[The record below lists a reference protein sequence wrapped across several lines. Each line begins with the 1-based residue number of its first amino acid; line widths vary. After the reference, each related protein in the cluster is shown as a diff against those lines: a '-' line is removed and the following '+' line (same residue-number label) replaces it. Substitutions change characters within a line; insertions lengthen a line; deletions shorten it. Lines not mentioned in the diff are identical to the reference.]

1 MLSQLMCTAPL
12 PSNNY
17 FICFAIMD
25 HPEMKPYAY
34 SSLHLLLLRFTGGSL
49 QKRTL
54 RLRRAPDDV
63 VLGLIQLDP
72 RAAGVRDHNG
82 MLPIHIAAREGHGI
96 GVIDALLESFP
107 GGAAERDGNHAF
119 PIDLALDYACQNAKK
134 TKRREGTAATE
145 TDDVEDEV
153 DDPRWAVVKHLL
165 LASPEAAVDSSNM
178 ESPEGKRTVLLLGAL
193 SKSAPESVVRML
205 IPPTAPYF
213 SSRHGVND
221 ASTALYLAI
230 ANRYPL
236 DVMDQIASICPV
248 QTRSI
253 RDETGMGLVA
263 ASYVVWAYGDGSGKK
278 KASLSDAT
286 QDGVAG
292 NRSSKLH
299 HWSKLKQHDDIMKSL
314 IKAQASVSFDGPL
327 SPPTSTEDVSIPDGF
342 HDWWNKM
349 KYWIQY
355 YRFGAENSG
364 ASLPNSLDAFPEHL
378 LHAALANPDTPPS
391 VIFILLRLDIASAA
405 ISSVIN
411 DRLPLHIAAV
421 TSPYTAR
428 HYEENQLPSSTM
440 EIIYRAHPAAVRV
453 RDPVTDRPPLHLA
466 LWDGQKT
473 WNQGIAILA
482 EAEPRSLN
490 VKDWSSHNQNS
501 RNEDTG
507 DADKRAERDAP
518 IGLYPFQMAAV
529 ARPPTEE
536 MKLRFAYQARNR
548 FSSAQWRGMTVR
560 QKAAEV
566 NKEEASHELD
576 VLTTVFELLR
586 AEPSA
591 ISDKKDDGGS
601 VVKLLAMRW
610 GAKSSKKGART
621 DMKSPNPNPHMKT
634 SNQTKSEEMSLFP
647 SSAMPTTTAQSAV
660 DGDPFGNIHQSF
672 SDFSEDSFG
681 FQTSN
686 VSALQFNVNSLGQGT
701 VTEMPSNA
709 AFDVSASIQEEQS
722 GQLTMYS
729 GGNTNT
735 NDPISPSTADGGT
748 PTGTALLSPEWF
760 GNTAILS
767 PQSQEPVASDTTTSS
782 SDAVPQGFV
791 DPHLAAMEESKTPKK
806 KSPWF
811 KVKSFNKSRR
821 STSGNDPSATSDIP
835 QEFDVSDDYFCSTFS
850 PEKTPRGEAQ
860 AVILASQLSQWN
872 QGAIYNDWMNAYNV
886 DRAEEEESRAFDSSA
901 PTSALAYTASVRPRL
916 DTEAS
921 SIANSASKGISK
933 DVEISASSSSMLCVA
948 CSSLPKEILCLPCR
962 HLCLCGGC
970 AKRNTFKGCCPVC
983 KRSVS
988 STVEVFY

>member
-1 MLSQLMCTAPL
+1 M
-12 PSNNY
+12 
-17 FICFAIMD
+17 
-25 HPEMKPYAY
+25 
-34 SSLHLLLLRFTGGSL
+34 
-49 QKRTL
+49 
-54 RLRRAPDDV
+54 
-63 VLGLIQLDP
+63 DP

-82 MLPIHIAAREGHGI
+82 MLPIHLAAREGHGI

-107 GGAAERDGNHAF
+107 GGAAERDGNNAF

-134 TKRREGTAATE
+134 KKRREGPAATE
-145 TDDVEDEV
+145 TDNIIDEV
-153 DDPRWAVVKHLL
+153 DDPRWAVVRHLL
-165 LASPEAAVDSSNM
+165 LASPEAAVDSSNT
-178 ESPEGKRTVLLLGAL
+178 ESPEGKNTILLLGAL

-236 DVMDQIASICPV
+236 DVMDQITSICPV

-278 KASLSDAT
+278 KDGLSNAA
-286 QDGVAG
+286 QDGIAG
-292 NRSSKLH
+292 NRSSKLL
-299 HWSKLKQHDDIMKSL
+299 HWSKLKRHDDMMKSL
-314 IKAQASVSFDGPL
+314 TEAQASVSLDGPL
-327 SPPTSTEDVSIPDGF
+327 SPPTSTEDASIPDGF

-355 YRFGAENSG
+355 YRFEAENSG
-364 ASLPNSLDAFPEHL
+364 TSLPNSLDAFPEHL

-391 VIFILLRLDIASAA
+391 VIFILLRLDIASATT
-405 ISSVIN
+405 SSVAN
-411 DRLPLHIAAV
+411 DRLPIHIAAV

-428 HYEENQLPSSTM
+428 HYEENKLPSSTT

-453 RDPVTDRPPLHLA
+453 RDPVTDRLPLHLA
-466 LWDGQKT
+466 LWNGRKT

-482 EAEPRSLN
+482 EAEPRSLD
-490 VKDWSSHNQNS
+490 VKDWSSHHQKKQIKDIGN
-501 RNEDTG
+501 
-507 DADKRAERDAP
+507 ADKGADRDAP
-518 IGLYPFQMAAV
+518 IGFYPFQMAAV
-529 ARPPTEE
+529 ARPQTEE

-548 FSSAQWRGMTVR
+548 FSSAQWRSMTVR

-586 AEPSA
+586 AEPAA
-591 ISDKKDDGGS
+591 INDKKDDGGS

-621 DMKSPNPNPHMKT
+621 DTRSPNPHVKT
-634 SNQTKSEEMSLFP
+634 SNQTKSEETSLFP
-647 SSAMPTTTAQSAV
+647 SSAMPPNTAQSRV
-660 DGDPFGNIHQSF
+660 DNDPFGNLQQSF
-672 SDFSEDSFG
+672 SDFSEDSFV

-722 GQLTMYS
+722 GQLTMYA
-729 GGNTNT
+729 GGNTN
-735 NDPISPSTADGGT
+735 DPTSPSIAEGGT

-760 GNTAILS
+760 GNTVILS
-767 PQSQEPVASDTTTSS
+767 PQSQEPVASDTTASS

-791 DPHLAAMEESKTPKK
+791 DPHLAAIEEGKTPKK

-821 STSGNDPSATSDIP
+821 SASGNDHSATSDIP
-835 QEFDVSDDYFCSTFS
+835 QELDVSDDYFCSTFS
-850 PEKTPRGEAQ
+850 PAKTPRGEAQ
-860 AVILASQLSQWN
+860 AELMILASQLSQWN
-872 QGAIYNDWMNAYNV
+872 HSAICNDWMNAYNV
-886 DRAEEEESRAFDSSA
+886 DRADEEESRAFDASA
-901 PTSALAYTASVRPRL
+901 PTNALSSIATVRPRL
-916 DTEAS
+916 DTGVS
-921 SIANSASKGISK
+921 SVADSASKGMSRDI
-933 DVEISASSSSMLCVA
+933 DVTASRSSMLCVA
-948 CSSLPKEILCLPCR
+948 CSSSQKEMLCLPCR
-962 HLCLCGGC
+962 HLCLCSGC
-970 AKRNTFKGCCPVC
+970 AKRNKCKGCCPVC
-983 KRSVS
+983 NRSIL
-988 STVEVFY
+988 STVEVIY

>member
-1 MLSQLMCTAPL
+1 
-12 PSNNY
+12 
-17 FICFAIMD
+17 
-25 HPEMKPYAY
+25 MKPQTYF
-34 SSLHLLLLRFTGGSL
+34 SLHLILLRFTGGSL
-49 QKRTL
+49 EKRTL

-82 MLPIHIAAREGHGI
+82 MLPIHLAAREGHGI

-107 GGAAERDGNHAF
+107 GGASERDEKCAF
-119 PIDLALDYACQNAKK
+119 PIDLALEYACQNAKK
-134 TKRREGTAATE
+134 KKRREGPAAAAT
-145 TDDVEDEV
+145 DDIDDEV

-165 LASPEAAVDSSNM
+165 LASPEAAVDSSSA
-178 ESPEGKRTVLLLGAL
+178 ESLEGKKTILLLGAL
-193 SKSAPESVVRML
+193 TKSAPESVVRML

-230 ANRYPL
+230 ANHYPL
-236 DVMDQIASICPV
+236 DIMDQIASICPV

-263 ASYVVWAYGDGSGKK
+263 ASYVVWAYGDGSSRKK
-278 KASLSDAT
+278 NSLPNAAKDVIA
-286 QDGVAG
+286 D
-292 NRSSKLH
+292 NRSSKLL
-299 HWSKLKQHDDIMKSL
+299 HWSKLKRHDDMIRSL
-314 IKAQASVSFDGPL
+314 TEAQELVSLDGPL
-327 SPPTSTEDVSIPDGF
+327 SPPKSTEKDSIPDGF
-342 HDWWNKM
+342 NSWWNKM

-355 YRFGAENSG
+355 YRPEAENTG
-364 ASLPNSLDAFPEHL
+364 ASMPNSLDAFPEHL

-405 ISSVIN
+405 NSSVVN

-428 HYEENQLPSSTM
+428 HYEENHLPYSTT

-453 RDPVTDRPPLHLA
+453 RDPVTGRLPLHLA
-466 LWDGQKT
+466 LWNGQKT
-473 WNQGIAILA
+473 WNQGIGILA
-482 EAEPRSLN
+482 VAEPRSLN
-490 VKDWSSHNQNS
+490 VKDWTSHHQNKRTEDNS
-501 RNEDTG
+501 NADRNAEGDT
-507 DADKRAERDAP
+507 P

-548 FSSAQWRGMTVR
+548 FSSAQWRGITVR

-586 AEPSA
+586 AEPAA
-591 ISDKKDDGGS
+591 ISNKKDDGGS

-610 GAKSSKKGART
+610 GAKTSKKAART
-621 DMKSPNPNPHMKT
+621 DKKSPNPHGKT
-634 SNQTKSEEMSLFP
+634 SDQTKSEKTPFP
-647 SSAMPTTTAQSAV
+647 SSATKAQS
-660 DGDPFGNIHQSF
+660 GEECDPFDNLQQSF

-686 VSALQFNVNSLGQGT
+686 VSALQFNVNSAGQGT

-709 AFDVSASIQEEQS
+709 AFDVSASIQEEEERE
-722 GQLTMYS
+722 QLTMYAGS
-729 GGNTNT
+729 GGNTNY
-735 NDPISPSTADGGT
+735 PASPSTAGGET

-760 GNTAILS
+760 GNTAISS

-782 SDAVPQGFV
+782 SDPVPQGFV
-791 DPHLAAMEESKTPKK
+791 DPHLSAIEEGKTPKK

-811 KVKSFNKSRR
+811 KVRSFNKNRR
-821 STSGNDPSATSDIP
+821 SASGNDRSATSDIP
-835 QEFDVSDDYFCSTFS
+835 QEFDVADDYFCSTFS

-860 AVILASQLSQWN
+860 TELMILASQLNQWN
-872 QGAIYNDWMNAYNV
+872 HGAIYNDWMNSYNV
-886 DRAEEEESRAFDSSA
+886 DRADEEESRAFDASA
-901 PTSALAYTASVRPRL
+901 PTGSTLAHVAIARPRL
-916 DTEAS
+916 DTGVS
-921 SIANSASKGISK
+921 SAADSASKGMSK
-933 DVEISASSSSMLCVA
+933 DVDITASRSSMLCVA
-948 CSSLPKEILCLPCR
+948 CSLSQKEILCLPCR
-962 HLCLCGGC
+962 HLCLCSGC
-970 AKRNTFKGCCPVC
+970 AKRNKSKGCCPVC
-983 KRSVS
+983 NRSIF